1 VLFKLKMKLA
11 LMNDFDDY
19 YAFKEKSLSLN
30 IFHASAKH
38 LQGALQAISPD
49 ETTKPISRRD
59 VRD

>member
-1 VLFKLKMKLA
+1 MNLA
-11 LMNDFDDY
+11 LMNNFDDFY
-19 YAFKEKSLSLN
+19 GFKESSLSLN

>member
-1 VLFKLKMKLA
+1 MKLA
-11 LMNDFDDY
+11 PMNDFDDS

-30 IFHASAKH
+30 IFHASAKR